1 MRLFGGKI
9 FRQIGRVGRDP
20 ILQEIGEVFPPPQ
33 RSSIHSEY
41 VALRNGKGGYVT
53 QFARELNRFA
63 DRFSENGA
71 RLEAR
76 YNTVTQVA
84 EIYDATTQRVVLSA
98 TASGDG
104 PFPNRIEISI
114 LYGREGMR
122 EFLEEVLPDKIW
134 VICH

>member
-1 MRLFGGKI
+1 MP
-9 FRQIGRVGRDP
+9 RQKAPTAAQKP
-20 ILQEIGEVFPPPQ
+20 ILV
-33 RSSIHSEY
+33 SEY
-41 VALRNGKGGYVT
+41 VALTNGRGGHVT

-98 TASGDG
+98 TASGQG
-104 PFPNRIEISI
+104 PFAERVEITI
-114 LYGREGMR
+114 LHGREGMR
-122 EFLEEVLPDKIW
+122 EFLAEILPPKIW
-134 VICH
+134 VVYR